1 MDLLACDT
9 RFATVGIRISTLRA
23 NKLGFGACLNDE
35 FVPGGLW
42 ACENPGHVTSL
53 DRSVK
58 SPMDI
63 GSLCEVTYGIARVAG
78 LLTGGNELQDFLSGL
93 PNVKNFSVGF
103 GAEDVEVGNVR
114 KWLADEDER
123 PMMEMCSLFRTK

>member
-1 MDLLACDT
+1 
-9 RFATVGIRISTLRA
+9 
-23 NKLGFGACLNDE
+23 
-35 FVPGGLW
+35 
-42 ACENPGHVTSL
+42 
-53 DRSVK
+53 
-58 SPMDI
+58 MDI

-93 PNVKNFSVGF
+93 PNVKNFGVGF
-103 GAEDVEVGNVR
+103 GAEDVGVGNVR